1 MGVLQGITCGETEG
15 RQTFEGAQPS
25 VYWDIMPMTTRRP
38 PCARAREHVVNM
50 SPPTL
55 SKIRSNPCSSTHNA
69 TVPTNTH
76 LESLCQRPSDRVCPW
91 LQWMF
96 IHGGAVIDFARDHT
110 STILLQDIRE
120 QHTTGSRVS
129 GRLLQAANPDM
140 SVNVFL
146 FRPPHAS
153 NIAWPK

>member
-1 MGVLQGITCGETEG
+1 MGVLQGITCGGTEG

-55 SKIRSNPCSSTHNA
+55 SQIRSNPCSSTHNA

-91 LQWMF
+91 LQCGCLF
-96 IHGGAVIDFARDHT
+96 TEGLSLILHGTTHLQFFCRT
-110 STILLQDIRE
+110 S
-120 QHTTGSRVS
+120 GSS
-129 GRLLQAANPDM
+129 TRLEAEFQGGFSKLPTQTC
-140 SVNVFL
+140 L
-146 FRPPHAS
+146 
-153 NIAWPK
+153 